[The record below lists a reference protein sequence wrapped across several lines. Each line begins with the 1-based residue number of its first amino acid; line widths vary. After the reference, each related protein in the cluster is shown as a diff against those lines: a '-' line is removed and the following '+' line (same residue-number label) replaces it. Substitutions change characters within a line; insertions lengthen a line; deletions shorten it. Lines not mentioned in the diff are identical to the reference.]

1 LGLLPSMEV
10 GKKASSRR
18 GGGKPY
24 DAAMQLH
31 NLQNPVSSVSSDGAH
46 RRRWQE
52 TKTSSALV
60 GQEGGVDSGAHSQGS
75 GEDLYEYREGQES
88 VENNKPEFSDN
99 TYAPDSLHHNP
110 QHSNS
115 EWHH

>member
-1 LGLLPSMEV
+1 M
-10 GKKASSRR
+10 
-18 GGGKPY
+18 
-24 DAAMQLH
+24 MQ
-31 NLQNPVSSVSSDGAH
+31 PCSYIT
-46 RRRWQE
+46 WQE

-75 GEDLYEYREGQES
+75 GEDLYEYREGQER